1 MPEKDFRTHGPKVD
15 LLGILVVKSKALY
28 FTLGVS
34 IVQEIGVVF
43 RTSRDEFDDMFTVQL
58 IRQVAQKV
66 THRGFFFALFDD
78 VDNRISVEVQDFPVQ
93 LFEHLVQPQSR
104 VCSREGCQEDVGH
117 RIFAE
122 VTSGISPVHLH
133 QVLANDMPVQDFF
146 VRAAENPQKF
156 CFF

>member
-1 MPEKDFRTHGPKVD
+1 MPEKDFRTHSPKVN

-34 IVQEIGVVF
+34 IVQEVGIIFG
-43 RTSRDEFDDMFTVQL
+43 TCRDEFDDMFTIQL
-58 IRQVAQKV
+58 VRKLAQKV

-78 VDNRISVEVQDFPVQ
+78 VDSRIRVKVQDFPVQ
-93 LFEHLVQPQSR
+93 LFEHLIQPQS
-104 VCSREGCQEDVGH
+104 CMCGREGCQEDVGH

-122 VTSGISPVHLH
+122 VASGISPVHLH
-133 QVLANDMPVQDFF
+133 QVLSNDMPVQDFF

-156 CFF
+156 CLF